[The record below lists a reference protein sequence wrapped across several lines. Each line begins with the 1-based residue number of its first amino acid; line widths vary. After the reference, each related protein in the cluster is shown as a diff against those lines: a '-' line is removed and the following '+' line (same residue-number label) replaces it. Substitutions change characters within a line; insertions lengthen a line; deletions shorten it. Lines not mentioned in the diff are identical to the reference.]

1 MTVHLA
7 AMASGRDLQRAGDHD
22 GSTDALSV
30 YAPGLFRD
38 RVAVVTGGGTGLGR
52 ETACA
57 FARLGADVVLA
68 GRTPAR
74 LERVG
79 AEVEALGRHALA
91 VPTNIRDVAQVESL
105 HRRVYDE
112 LGRVDFLI
120 NNAGGQF
127 PALPSQITDNGW
139 RAVVDLNLH
148 GTWNMTSRFMKSMAE
163 AGFGAIVNVVHIFS
177 FERGAPLFAHSGA
190 ARAGVVNLTRTL
202 APYLI
207 RHGVTI
213 NALAPG
219 IFSTPG
225 MVEAELDTLG
235 RTEDGFGREM
245 AAEGT
250 ATRMG
255 TAAEMAA
262 IVLFLCSPAARYVS
276 GTALVADGA
285 ASQSNWPEVFAP
297 GDL

>member
-1 MTVHLA
+1 LA
-7 AMASGRDLQRAGDHD
+7 AVTRGTDRPSGQDTDDPQ
-22 GSTDALSV
+22 DALGI
-30 YAPGLFRD
+30 YAPGLFTD

-52 ETACA
+52 ETALA
-57 FARLGADVVLA
+57 FARLGADLALA
-68 GRTPAR
+68 GRTSAR
-74 LERVG
+74 LGDVG
-79 AEVEALGRHALA
+79 AEVEALGRRALV
-91 VPTNIRDVAQVESL
+91 VPTNIREIDQVEAL
-105 HRRVYDE
+105 HQRVYDE

-148 GTWNMTSRFMKSMAE
+148 GTWNMTSRFMKSMA
-163 AGFGAIVNVVHIFS
+163 ASGFGAIVNVVHIFS

-225 MVEAELDTLG
+225 MVRSELDAVG
-235 RTEDGFGREM
+235 RTEEGFGREM

-255 TAAEMAA
+255 TTAEMAA

-276 GTALVADGA
+276 GTAIVADGA